1 VVPPTRRR
9 TSQRNKGAG
18 KFRWIILSVVLPGAA
33 GAMVCGV
40 VWLILNSKAKDPDKP
55 GAQKTEIG
63 HGTFV
68 IPPGLW
74 HEHRGAV
81 NGLQVNFALLRKEPA
96 SSLALL
102 HRDYKHRLPTEAEMQ
117 DVALSRLR
125 RYFKPMEWER
135 KTKPKGMLGGL
146 PPAMVLVFEGTDP
159 DNVTMSGEVWAVADR
174 GIGYWFFTWC
184 PMVQQGK
191 GSAEWEEIRSG
202 FSLPNTGEPWT
213 ETPRDSETVSV
224 GDLPFEIRFVKGLW
238 QNIDGTEKWDANAKI
253 VLLGNDPTESK
264 YAGKAAN
271 FQIIVLEKAQS
282 LKEAADKARQYLL
295 KGQKEEYPE
304 TVIEPIQEKGAK
316 DTNTETKI
324 GSEPGELFKLHV
336 RNSETRERYV
346 ILGVVQAA
354 ENTLMLMGECD
365 FARKDFWDV
374 EFLPLLNGFQA
385 KK

>member
-1 VVPPTRRR
+1 MML
-9 TSQRNKGAG
+9 N
-18 KFRWIILSVVLPGAA
+18 VVLPAAA
-33 GAMVCGV
+33 GGLVWGV
-40 VWLILNSKAKDPDKP
+40 VWLILHGNAKEPEKQ
-55 GAQKTEIG
+55 GVQKTEIG
-63 HGTFV
+63 HSTFV
-68 IPPGLW
+68 IPPGPW
-74 HEHRGAV
+74 REQRSFV
-81 NGLQVNFALLRKEPA
+81 VGLQVNFALSGQKPA
-96 SSLALL
+96 NSLAIL
-102 HRDYKHRLPTEAEMQ
+102 HRDYKHRMPSEAELQ
-117 DVALSRLR
+117 DVALSRVR

-146 PPAMVLVFEGTDP
+146 PPAMVLAFEGTDP
-159 DNVTMSGEVWAVADR
+159 DNVRMSGEVLAVADR
-174 GIGYWFFTWC
+174 GTGYWFFTWC
-184 PMVQQGK
+184 PMAQLDT
-191 GSAEWEEIRSG
+191 GSAEWEELRSG
-202 FSLPNTGEPWT
+202 FSLQNNGEPWT
-213 ETPRDSETVSV
+213 ETERESETAAL

-238 QNIDGTEKWDANAKI
+238 QNIAATEGWDANAKV

-271 FQIIVLEKAQS
+271 FQIIALEKATT
-282 LKEAADKARQYLL
+282 LKEAADNARQYLL

-316 DTNTETKI
+316 DISSDTKI

-354 ENTLMLMGECD
+354 ENTLVLMGECD

-374 EFLPLLNGFQA
+374 EFLPLLNGFRA